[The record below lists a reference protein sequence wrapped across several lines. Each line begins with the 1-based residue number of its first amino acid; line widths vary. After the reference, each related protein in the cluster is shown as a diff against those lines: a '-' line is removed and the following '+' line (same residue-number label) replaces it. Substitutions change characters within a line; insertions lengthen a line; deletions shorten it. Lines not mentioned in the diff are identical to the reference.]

1 MTTVP
6 LATANGGVLAFP
18 VRRHS
23 MPDVAHLV
31 TAFLVALAVPLVLQA
46 GPVRLSAYRLVLIA
60 AFLPCLF
67 HWLRMARSWT
77 IADLAIASLALWSVL
92 SFLVVKGARSG
103 IEPAGIIVVE
113 TLGPWMLARVFI
125 RSADAFRAVVRSML
139 VIVLILL
146 PFALIETIT
155 GQNILL
161 HAFDMVGQVMPDVE
175 KPRRWG
181 LDRVQGPFEHPI
193 LFGVYSGAFFAVC
206 AATAR
211 SLQDWLAVA
220 VIGFCA
226 FLSLSSGPIAALS
239 LQIGLLAAYWL
250 LPMWRAKWWVLGT
263 TTATALTIAEL
274 ASNSSLIEVLI
285 ARFAFDPATAYN
297 RLLIWEWGWVNIWAN
312 PVFGL
317 GFGDWE
323 RLWFMTDS
331 VDLFWIRHMM
341 VNGIPAGALHQLA
354 FWAVVIGLLSR
365 RFGRSAMADLRAGLV
380 IGLLGLYAAGFAV
393 HVWNATYVL
402 YVFLLG
408 SACWMIES
416 PARPA
421 SRRPLLS

>member
-1 MTTVP
+1 MISAPV
-6 LATANGGVLAFP
+6 AWSNGGVLAFP
-18 VRRHS
+18 APSRAAPGAS
-23 MPDVAHLV
+23 SLV

-46 GPVRLSAYRLVLIA
+46 GPVRLSVYRVVLIA

-67 HWLRMARSWT
+67 HWLRMVSSWT
-77 IADLAIASLALWSVL
+77 IADVAIASLSVWSVL
-92 SFLVVKGARSG
+92 SFLVVAGGRAG
-103 IEPAGIIVVE
+103 IEPAGIVVVE
-113 TLGPWMLARVFI
+113 TLGPWMLARLFV

-139 VIVLILL
+139 VIVLALM
-146 PFALIETIT
+146 PFALVETVT
-155 GQNILL
+155 GRNILL
-161 HAFDMVGQVMPDVE
+161 DAFDLVGQVMPDVE

-193 LFGVYSGAFFAVC
+193 LFGVYCGAFFAVC

-211 SLQDWLAVA
+211 STPDWLAVSA
-220 VIGFCA
+220 ISFCTV
-226 FLSLSSGPIAALS
+226 LSFSSGPIAALT
-239 LQIGLLAAYWL
+239 LQVGLLFAYWL
-250 LPMWRAKWWVLGT
+250 LPRWRATWWVFGI
-263 TTATALTIAEL
+263 ATAVALTVAEL
-274 ASNSSLIEVLI
+274 ASDSSLIEVLI

-341 VNGIPAGALHQLA
+341 VNGIPAGVLHQLA
-354 FWAVVIGLLSR
+354 FWAVIAGLLSR
-365 RFGRSAMADLRAGLV
+365 RFDSPAPADLRAGLV
-380 IGLLGLYAAGFAV
+380 IGLLGFYAAGFAV
-393 HVWNATYVL
+393 HFWNATYVL

-408 SACWMIES
+408 SACWMIE
-416 PARPA
+416 PTRRHAPRPA
-421 SRRPLLS
+421 LLS